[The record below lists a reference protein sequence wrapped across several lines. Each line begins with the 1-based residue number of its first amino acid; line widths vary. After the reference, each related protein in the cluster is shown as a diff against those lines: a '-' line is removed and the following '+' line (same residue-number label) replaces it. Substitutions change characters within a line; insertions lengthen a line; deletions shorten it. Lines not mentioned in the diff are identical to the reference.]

1 MTVASA
7 WYQPCHPPKPGAVA
21 FSMNHLFD
29 QERSMDRLTR
39 LKALVDEN
47 PQDRFARYGLAMELA
62 GQGRLEDSVGEFR
75 ALMSLD
81 PDYVASYLQA
91 GQTLEKLNR
100 VEEAR
105 DVYRKGIEVAAQ
117 KGDMKTRGELESA
130 LELLD

>member
-1 MTVASA
+1 
-7 WYQPCHPPKPGAVA
+7 
-21 FSMNHLFD
+21 
-29 QERSMDRLTR
+29 MDRLTR
-39 LKALVDEN
+39 LKTLVEEN

-62 GQGRLEDSVGEFR
+62 SQGRLGESVSEFQ

-91 GQTLEKLNR
+91 GQTLEKLSR

-105 DVYRKGIEVAAQ
+105 ETYRRGIEVAAR

>member
-1 MTVASA
+1 
-7 WYQPCHPPKPGAVA
+7 
-21 FSMNHLFD
+21 
-29 QERSMDRLTR
+29 MDRLTR
-39 LKALVDEN
+39 LKALVEEN

-62 GQGRLEDSVGEFR
+62 SQSRLEESLGEFQ

-91 GQTLEKLNR
+91 GQILEKLNC

-105 DVYRKGIEVAAQ
+105 DAYRKGMEVATR

>member
-1 MTVASA
+1 
-7 WYQPCHPPKPGAVA
+7 
-21 FSMNHLFD
+21 
-29 QERSMDRLTR
+29 MDRLAR
-39 LKALVDEN
+39 LRTLVQEN

-62 GQGRLEDSVGEFR
+62 SLDRLEESVSEFR
-75 ALMSLD
+75 ALISLA

-105 DVYRKGIEVAAQ
+105 EAYGKGIEVAAK
-117 KGDMKTRGELESA
+117 KGDMKTRGELQSA

>member
-1 MTVASA
+1 
-7 WYQPCHPPKPGAVA
+7 
-21 FSMNHLFD
+21 
-29 QERSMDRLTR
+29 MDRLAR
-39 LKALVDEN
+39 LKALVEGN

-62 GQGRLEDSVGEFR
+62 SQGRLGESVSEFR

-81 PDYVASYLQA
+81 PDYVAGYLQA
-91 GQTLEKLNR
+91 GQVLEKLSR

-105 DVYRKGIEVAAQ
+105 EVYRKGMEVAAR

>member
-1 MTVASA
+1 
-7 WYQPCHPPKPGAVA
+7 
-21 FSMNHLFD
+21 
-29 QERSMDRLTR
+29 MDRLTR
-39 LKALVDEN
+39 LKTLVEEN

-62 GQGRLEDSVGEFR
+62 SQGRLEESLVEFR

-91 GQTLEKLNR
+91 GQTMEKLSR

-105 DVYRKGIEVAAQ
+105 AVYRRGMEAAAR

>member
-1 MTVASA
+1 
-7 WYQPCHPPKPGAVA
+7 
-21 FSMNHLFD
+21 
-29 QERSMDRLTR
+29 MDRFSR
-39 LKALVDEN
+39 LKALVEEN

-62 GQGRLEDSVGEFR
+62 SQGRLEESLVEFR

-81 PDYVASYLQA
+81 PDYLASYLQA
-91 GQTLEKLNR
+91 GQTMEKLNR

-105 DVYRKGIEVAAQ
+105 AVYRRGMDVAAR

>member
-1 MTVASA
+1 
-7 WYQPCHPPKPGAVA
+7 
-21 FSMNHLFD
+21 
-29 QERSMDRLTR
+29 MDRLTR
-39 LKALVDEN
+39 LKALVEEN

-62 GQGRLEDSVGEFR
+62 SQGRLEESLGEFR

-91 GQTLEKLNR
+91 GQTMEKLNR

-105 DVYRKGIEVAAQ
+105 EVYRQGMEVAAR

>member
-1 MTVASA
+1 
-7 WYQPCHPPKPGAVA
+7 
-21 FSMNHLFD
+21 
-29 QERSMDRLTR
+29 MDRLAR
-39 LKALVDEN
+39 LKGMVEEN

-62 GQGRLEDSVGEFR
+62 SQGRLEESLGEFR

-81 PDYVASYLQA
+81 PDYLASYLQA

-100 VEEAR
+100 GEEAR
-105 DVYRKGIEVAAQ
+105 EVYRKGIEVAAR